1 MTARSTLLLAALLA
15 ACWDAPSRA
24 SIYEVPEMPGEV
36 VGAWDANILA
46 DDVHFETAA
55 IVGTIRQRLAIKGNQ
70 TCTLWVFDALNR
82 PPIHTVS
89 FTNVPAADP
98 FDVSTYDFPMH
109 LQVPRDVYV
118 GFSAQGDGWTNT
130 FSDYWSWGT
139 NVVRG
144 IVGTAGQYYYGTVAG
159 GQLAT
164 SYNAGNDSYGC
175 MQILA
180 APARIDGMAVATGH
194 VHLAIS
200 ELPIYATN
208 AVERVESAGET
219 NWAEAETLPLG
230 ASNHVWVATNGPATS
245 AFYRVRSR

>member
-1 MTARSTLLLAALLA
+1 M
-15 ACWDAPSRA
+15 
-24 SIYEVPEMPGEV
+24 
-36 VGAWDANILA
+36 VGAWDVNILA

-55 IVGTIRQRLAIKGNQ
+55 IISKIRIRLAIKGTQ
-70 TCTLWVFDALNR
+70 TCTLWVFDALHSA
-82 PPIHTVS
+82 PIHTVT
-89 FTNVPAADP
+89 FTNGIATNQH
-98 FDVSTYDFPMH
+98 DVSTYDFPMH

-130 FSDYWSWGT
+130 LSDYWSRGS
-139 NVVRG
+139 VVNQG
-144 IVGTAGQYYYGTVAG
+144 VAGTAGQYYYGPVAG
-159 GQLAT
+159 GQLTA
-164 SYNAGNDSYGC
+164 SYNSGDSSFGC

-180 APARIDGMAVATGH
+180 EPARIDGMEVATGH

-230 ASNHVWVATNGPATS
+230 ASNHAWVATNGPATCS
-245 AFYRVRSR
+245 FFRIKTR

>member
-1 MTARSTLLLAALLA
+1 MTSRFVLPLVALVA
-15 ACWDAPSRA
+15 ACLVPSSRA
-24 SIYEVPEMPGEV
+24 SIYEVPEDKGIVM
-36 VGAWDANILA
+36 GAFDVNILA

-55 IVGTIRQRLAIKGNQ
+55 IINKIRMRLAIKGTQ
-70 TCTLWVFDALNR
+70 TCTLWVFDALNS
-82 PPIHTVS
+82 PPIHAVA
-89 FTNVPAADP
+89 FTNAPATNQ

-130 FSDYWSWGT
+130 LSDYWSRGS
-139 NVVRG
+139 VVNQG
-144 IVGTAGQYYYGTVAG
+144 VAGTAGQYYYGPVAG
-159 GQLAT
+159 GQLTA
-164 SYNAGNDSYGC
+164 SYNSGDSSFGC

-180 APARIDGMAVATGH
+180 EPARIDGMEVATGH

-230 ASNHVWVATNGPATS
+230 ASNHAWVATNGPATCS
-245 AFYRVRSR
+245 FFRIKTR